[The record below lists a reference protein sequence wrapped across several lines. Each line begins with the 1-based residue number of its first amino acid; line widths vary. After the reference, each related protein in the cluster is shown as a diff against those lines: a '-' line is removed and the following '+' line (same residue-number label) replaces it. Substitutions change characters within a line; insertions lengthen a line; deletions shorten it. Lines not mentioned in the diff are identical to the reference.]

1 MFVVDQDGRPNVN
14 SLQTLNTAAAPF
26 VESIRD
32 ALKRT
37 RFVPAQKDSA
47 SVSQVVQLTYDF
59 GLRGDPER
67 GDIVVRPPVSVT
79 ESAPKAV
86 GPHTL
91 YVIGSDELSAPGIEQ
106 MNLVDALSRLR
117 PKLFGPISART
128 NTTPAEQPVF
138 VNNVRVEGLAALRGI
153 TAGNV
158 EEVRYWKR
166 EEAAMKFGM
175 DYMYA
180 ITVKLRPERS

>member
-1 MFVVDQDGRPNVN
+1 
-14 SLQTLNTAAAPF
+14 
-26 VESIRD
+26 
-32 ALKRT
+32 
-37 RFVPAQKDSA
+37 
-47 SVSQVVQLTYDF
+47 VQLAYDF
-59 GLRGDPER
+59 GLRGDRER
-67 GDIVVRPPVSVT
+67 GDIVVRPPVAVSQ
-79 ESAPKAV
+79 SAPKAA

-91 YVIGSDELSAPGIEQ
+91 YVIGSDELSASGIEQ
-106 MNLVDALSRLR
+106 MNLVDALNRLR

-175 DYMYA
+175 DYVYV